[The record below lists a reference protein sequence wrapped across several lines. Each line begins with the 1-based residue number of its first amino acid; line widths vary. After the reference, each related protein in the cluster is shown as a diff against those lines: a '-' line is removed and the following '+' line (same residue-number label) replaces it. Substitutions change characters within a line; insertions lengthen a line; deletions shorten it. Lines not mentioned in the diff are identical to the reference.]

1 MNAKRFFRSAGAGR
15 EARQTRWQV
24 RLLGKA
30 GQVGKGDAAVA
41 PSARPASSVLGDT
54 PQRAKPGQLDK
65 PKELLHNLVSLLLT
79 QQTQQAGK
87 AVSSR
92 SNAVRK
98 NAVQVVQAVPDLK
111 QYRCGGL
118 ESGSP
123 VTTLFNNLTADK
135 CGRLE

>member
-1 MNAKRFFRSAGAGR
+1 LNAKRFFRSAGAGR

-92 SNAVRK
+92 SNAV
-98 NAVQVVQAVPDLK
+98 QAVPDLK